1 MLTVLRPHVLGGYY
15 DVFLKTYNSKRIPDS
30 NIASKGVELTEKR
43 KAVTS
48 QQFIEVT
55 FDKQT

>member
-1 MLTVLRPHVLGGYY
+1 MLTVLRPHVLGGYC

-30 NIASKGVELTEKR
+30 NIDSKGVELTEKR
-43 KAVTS
+43 KVVTS